1 MIYLNRRLTGGRYFM
16 SMKTFFGV
24 RAILILLVLISM
36 APIFAVVIWASA
48 AEQGDAESDARKDL
62 RAQVRLRAKAQEQ
75 MLHGTHQMLN
85 AIAHAVAPG
94 AEYNERCNEYQR
106 RLQEHFPNYAH
117 LAFAD
122 LQGQIV
128 CRAAADRRPVNIAD
142 RSYFIGAARSGGFSI
157 GEYMH
162 SRLVQRPAIGLSL
175 PVFDEDGAPRGQQYA
190 ILDLA
195 VLQQQLESGQAPPAV
210 TELVADGAGLVL
222 ASVGQAAVAA
232 GRPLPDFLLAATAR
246 AEAGEGEVRD
256 ATGAS
261 WLYAIE
267 SVRPAGE
274 GRLVVIAMMPKAS
287 VLAAAVQRLYLEL
300 AVLALIA
307 GTALLLAWRMGDR
320 MIARPVE
327 RLLALVGA
335 LERNEALPRAA
346 GPQPRVRELARI
358 ERGVGDLAAALE
370 ARSAQRDAAIAEIE
384 QQKLSLARSELR
396 YRSHFEA
403 SPQPMWVFDRDTLA
417 FLEVNEA
424 AIRHYGYS
432 REEFMAMTVADIR
445 PAQEVPALMESL
457 RRTGALAAD
466 GMAARHRLKNG
477 DIVHVEISGQN
488 LDWGGRRGRAVAVVD
503 VTSRVEAAAAWERLH
518 ETLER
523 QVAERTKELAAANEE
538 LEAFSYSVSH
548 DLRAPLKIVDGF
560 CAVLVERHGA
570 ALPPQA
576 VHYLERIRAGTGQM
590 DTLILDLLAFA
601 RTGREPLAHQ
611 AVDLARLGW
620 QVVASL
626 RQRWPQR
633 QVAVDIEEPLPAVG
647 DPAMLK
653 VVLENLL
660 GNAWKFTAGVPAAS
674 ISLRRDAAGSYV
686 VTDNGAGFDPA
697 YAGKLFRPFQRLHST
712 AEFEG
717 SGVGL
722 TIVQRIVQRHGGKVW
737 GESERGRGARF
748 FFTLPAPP
756 SAVTAELT
764 VAAMS

>member
-1 MIYLNRRLTGGRYFM
+1 MP
-16 SMKTFFGV
+16 MKTFFGV
-24 RAILILLVLISM
+24 RAILMLLVLISM
-36 APIFAVVIWASA
+36 APIFAVVIWTSA
-48 AEQGDAESDARKDL
+48 AEQGDAESDARRDL

-75 MLHGTHQMLN
+75 MLHGTYQMLN

-94 AEYNERCNEYQR
+94 AENNERCDEYLR

-142 RSYFIGAARSGGFSI
+142 RSYFAGAARSGGFSI
-157 GEYMH
+157 GEYMM

-175 PVFDEDGAPRGQQYA
+175 PVFDEGGGPRGQQYA

-210 TELVADGAGLVL
+210 TELVADGGGRVL

-232 GRPLPDFLLAATAR
+232 GRPLPDFLAAAAAR
-246 AEAGEGEVRD
+246 ADAGEGEGEVRD
-256 ATGAS
+256 ATGAP

-274 GRLVVIAMMPKAS
+274 GRLVVIAMLPKAS

-358 ERGVGDLAAALE
+358 ERGVGDLAVALA

-384 QQKLSLARSELR
+384 QQKLSLARSEQR

-403 SPQPMWVFDRDTLA
+403 SPQPMWVFDLDTLA

-424 AIRHYGYS
+424 AVRQYGYS
-432 REEFMAMTVADIR
+432 REEFLAMTIADIR
-445 PAQEVPALMESL
+445 PPEDVPRLMDQL
-457 RRTGALAAD
+457 RRSGELATG
-466 GMAARHRLKNG
+466 GVAARHIRKDGRL
-477 DIVHVEISGQN
+477 VHVEISGQSQ
-488 LDWGGRRGRAVAVVD
+488 DWNGRRGRAVAMVD
-503 VTSRVEAAAAWERLH
+503 VTSRVEAALAWQHLH

-523 QVAERTKELAAANEE
+523 QVAQRTRELAVANEE
-538 LEAFSYSVSH
+538 LEAFCYSVSH
-548 DLRAPLKIVDGF
+548 DLRAPLQIIDGF
-560 CAVLVERHGA
+560 CGVLVERHGA
-570 ALPPQA
+570 ALPPAA
-576 VHYLERIRAGTGQM
+576 VHYLERIRCGTGQM
-590 DTLILDLLAFA
+590 DALIRDLLAFA
-601 RTGREPLAHQ
+601 RKGREPMVRRD
-611 AVDLARLGW
+611 VDLAALAR

-633 QVAVDIEEPLPAVG
+633 QVAVDIEEPLIASG
-647 DPAMLK
+647 DPALLTI
-653 VVLENLL
+653 VLENLL
-660 GNAWKFTAGVPAAS
+660 GNAWKFTARVPAAA
-674 ISLRRDAAGSYV
+674 IGVRRAGPDSYV
-686 VTDNGAGFDPA
+686 VADNGAGFDPA
-697 YAGKLFRPFQRLHST
+697 YAAKLFRPFQRLHST

-722 TIVQRIVQRHGGKVW
+722 AIVQRIVQRHGGKVW
-737 GESERGRGARF
+737 GESGVGRGARF
-748 FFTLPAPP
+748 FFSLPPP
-756 SAVTAELT
+756 
-764 VAAMS
+764 VAAARPEPADAAT